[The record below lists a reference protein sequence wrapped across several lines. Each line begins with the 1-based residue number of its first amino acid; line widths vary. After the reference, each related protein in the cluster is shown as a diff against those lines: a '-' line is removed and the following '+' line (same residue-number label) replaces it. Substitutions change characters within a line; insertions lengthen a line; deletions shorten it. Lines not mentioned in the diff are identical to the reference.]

1 MSTETEKEPIENAAR
16 NPEDF
21 ETSSENDDLP
31 ELTELLL
38 ERKKPKN
45 PKKTVGF
52 DDKLELV
59 QNMFWPMAEELMG
72 MCDKFK
78 VDDDEENEKVAKT
91 METLFKGIFTT
102 AATARDDIENRHD
115 NNSSLDLKEIYEFL
129 ADLVNNQKCHIEEA
143 LMLAQEKFDLTSEN
157 RLHILLETT
166 FDESIKIKISKIS

>member
-1 MSTETEKEPIENAAR
+1 MSTEVENELIENDAR
-16 NPEDF
+16 NPPDL
-21 ETSSENDDLP
+21 SAPSEYDDLP

-38 ERKKPKN
+38 ERKKPKT

-102 AATARDDIENRHD
+102 AA
-115 NNSSLDLKEIYEFL
+115 
-129 ADLVNNQKCHIEEA
+129 
-143 LMLAQEKFDLTSEN
+143 
-157 RLHILLETT
+157 
-166 FDESIKIKISKIS
+166 